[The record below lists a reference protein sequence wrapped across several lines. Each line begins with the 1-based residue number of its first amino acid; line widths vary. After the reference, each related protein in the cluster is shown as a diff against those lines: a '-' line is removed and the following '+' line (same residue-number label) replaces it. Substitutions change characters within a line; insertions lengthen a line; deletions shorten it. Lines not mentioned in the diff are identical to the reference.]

1 MEYTKEESCCK
12 KTPTPTPP
20 ETNSAHPNLDER
32 LLFRYTI
39 KKRRR
44 SVLMGIVAMIGLIFG
59 PFVSLL
65 FAAWFYVRWQNEEDE
80 GLALHNKK
88 ICFRALIAAAI
99 LLVVFGILK
108 LIFPVA

>member
-1 MEYTKEESCCK
+1 M
-12 KTPTPTPP
+12 
-20 ETNSAHPNLDER
+20 R
-32 LLFRYTI
+32 
-39 KKRRR
+39 
-44 SVLMGIVAMIGLIFG
+44 IVAMIGLIFG

-80 GLALHNKK
+80 ALAQKNKK
-88 ICFRALIAAAI
+88 ICHRALIAAAI

>member
-1 MEYTKEESCCK
+1 
-12 KTPTPTPP
+12 
-20 ETNSAHPNLDER
+20 
-32 LLFRYTI
+32 
-39 KKRRR
+39 
-44 SVLMGIVAMIGLIFG
+44 MGIVAMIGLIFG

-80 GLALHNKK
+80 ELALHNKK

-108 LIFPVA
+108 LIDPGTGDCGPDHPGGLLCPGHRLVQYADQRSG

>member
-1 MEYTKEESCCK
+1 
-12 KTPTPTPP
+12 
-20 ETNSAHPNLDER
+20 
-32 LLFRYTI
+32 
-39 KKRRR
+39 
-44 SVLMGIVAMIGLIFG
+44 MGIVAMIGLIFG

-80 GLALHNKK
+80 ELALHNKK

-108 LIFPVA
+108 LIFPVAEHIKNDRLVSRSFKRGKKASQSLPPAGGKEIKSFSLATCA